1 MKKFRYLITLCI
13 SLYTSSAWCA
23 REAYIVVEDSVM
35 TFYYDELRDTHQANT
50 YPIKPFLWGSVFED
64 RQDADWFYW
73 KGGVFKWPVHDRVN
87 NLVAVDGLS
96 PEPCYN
102 LQGMRIGPRQKGIL
116 VQGGKKFVVK

>member
-50 YPIKPFLWGSVFED
+50 YPISHSYGEACSKTGKMPTGSTGRVESSNGPSMTGSTIWYLWMACHQNPAITYRE
-64 RQDADWFYW
+64 
-73 KGGVFKWPVHDRVN
+73 
-87 NLVAVDGLS
+87 
-96 PEPCYN
+96 
-102 LQGMRIGPRQKGIL
+102 
-116 VQGGKKFVVK
+116 